1 MQNAFNDLGRCAP
14 VLAALAL
21 LTGSLWVGTLFA
33 VSWLSGRARY
43 MADGVEIAT
52 LALGLNRSWATPCL
66 LATMVFA
73 LGWACLVPPS
83 TFDAYTMLAA
93 SVAMFVLVLVHAS
106 AANRAVRIAGGSR
119 RAGRGEPL
127 RRIALVLSVAMLA
140 GLVGA
145 RGAVMH

>member
-1 MQNAFNDLGRCAP
+1 MQDAFNELGRCAP

-43 MADGVEIAT
+43 MADGGEIAT
-52 LALGLNRSWATPCL
+52 LALGLNRNWATPCL

-73 LGWACLVPPS
+73 LGWACVVPPA
-83 TFDAYTMLAA
+83 TFDVATMLVA
-93 SVAMFVLVLVHAS
+93 SVALFVLVLVHAS

-119 RAGRGEPL
+119 RAGRGESL
-127 RRIALVLSVAMLA
+127 RRVALVMSAAMLA

-145 RGAVMH
+145 RGVIVH

>member
-1 MQNAFNDLGRCAP
+1 
-14 VLAALAL
+14 
-21 LTGSLWVGTLFA
+21 
-33 VSWLSGRARY
+33 
-43 MADGVEIAT
+43 
-52 LALGLNRSWATPCL
+52 
-66 LATMVFA
+66 MVFA

-83 TFDAYTMLAA
+83 TFDAYTMLVA